1 MRYPKQLLL
10 VSIPLLAT
18 AAACGSDRG
27 VLASNPSGTA
37 TPDAATDLAFLRE
50 EDSNGPAV

>member
-10 VSIPLLAT
+10 VGVPLLAT
-18 AAACGSDRG
+18 ASACGSDNG

-37 TPDAATDLAFLRE
+37 TPDAAADLAF
-50 EDSNGPAV
+50 